1 MKPLSIFCYLGIIT
15 VYLFDLPTTF
25 HTGETVIILKINVRI
40 AVPVQIVLYKIRI
53 QSHIIYGDMKPS
65 EKRHCLHYSRERKK
79 WGVIQLK
86 LRYIFNVVL
95 SLISSWIFDF
105 RRWLETGCPSLGKH
119 ESWLESLSGG
129 HSEIREECWR
139 WPSLFWNSRLG
150 EWRRRHP

>member
-40 AVPVQIVLYKIRI
+40 AVPVQIVLYKIII

-79 WGVIQLK
+79 
-86 LRYIFNVVL
+86 
-95 SLISSWIFDF
+95 
-105 RRWLETGCPSLGKH
+105 
-119 ESWLESLSGG
+119 
-129 HSEIREECWR
+129 SEE
-139 WPSLFWNSRLG
+139 
-150 EWRRRHP
+150 